1 MISKSS
7 IKIDI
12 DNIDPS
18 PFEILKRKI
27 TDEFGDSYEIIYEII
42 GKYNDILQE
51 NYANQKIIKNDSGIF
66 VKLGQISDN
75 TPQKIDQ
82 KYYDEAENFKV
93 SNPNLYEEANN
104 STFMFSTFHE
114 KIHSIKSR
122 LFVYY
127 REEKN
132 FIQINDLFINLTK
145 SLAIPARKTFGYL
158 RKDNNFNAYQW
169 AEVGHN
175 NVWHP
180 VDANLL
186 IFCGSSPNHL
196 KIKNENDFGNE
207 TFKFRVSKIISNAS
221 DFNIEFVKDFPSF

>member
-75 TPQKIDQ
+75 TPQTIDQ

-104 STFMFSTFHE
+104 
-114 KIHSIKSR
+114 
-122 LFVYY
+122 
-127 REEKN
+127 
-132 FIQINDLFINLTK
+132 
-145 SLAIPARKTFGYL
+145 
-158 RKDNNFNAYQW
+158 
-169 AEVGHN
+169 
-175 NVWHP
+175 
-180 VDANLL
+180 
-186 IFCGSSPNHL
+186 
-196 KIKNENDFGNE
+196 
-207 TFKFRVSKIISNAS
+207 
-221 DFNIEFVKDFPSF
+221 